1 MAMRFSIVVPTLN
14 RKEMLISAIESI
26 RAQGWSEIEIIV
38 VDGGSADGTVEH
50 LKIVPDICLLSGP
63 DRGIYDAFNKGISR
77 ATGEVVGILNSDDA
91 YEPGSFAAVA
101 HAFAENPNAQA
112 VCGSATRLEDGRVVR
127 VYDQEADK
135 LITSPRTLLIGQC
148 MVNARFF
155 RRAQMAR
162 VGRFSLD
169 YRYVADRDWLIR
181 WYEAGLMTAAI
192 RQRVYRYRQHR
203 GSLTFNPRG
212 PHTSAIRADLLALA
226 QKWRLNASASRE
238 TRRIA
243 GLLEGRCRAMLALE
257 ALQRGRIT
265 IAGQLLL
272 SDDGRLSFAPLGRVV
287 CSSIDRL
294 VMRA

>member
-1 MAMRFSIVVPTLN
+1 MGMRFSIVLPTLN
-14 RKEMLISAIESI
+14 RGEMLISAIESI
-26 RAQGWSEIEIIV
+26 RAQSWSDVEIIV
-38 VDGGSADGTVEH
+38 VDGGSTDGTIEQ
-50 LKIVPDICLLSGP
+50 LATLSDLCLLRGP
-63 DRGIYDAFNKGISR
+63 DRGIYDAFNKGIAR

-91 YEPGSFAAVA
+91 YEPGSFAAA
-101 HAFAENPNAQA
+101 ARAFAENSNAHA
-112 VCGSATRLEDGRVVR
+112 VCGSATLLEGGEVVR
-127 VYDQEADK
+127 VYDHEAAK

-155 RRAQMAR
+155 RRAEMAS

-181 WYEAGLMTAAI
+181 WHEAGLVTAAI
-192 RQRVYRYRQHR
+192 PQPVYRYRQHR

-257 ALQRGRIT
+257 ALQRGH
-265 IAGQLLL
+265 IAKAARLLL
-272 SDDGRLSFAPLGRVV
+272 SNDGRPSVTPLGRVV
-287 CSSIDRL
+287 CASIDRL